1 MNTFISIVKRDL
13 QLAMRQGMDS
23 VMVVA
28 FFILAVML
36 FPFGVGPE
44 ANILARIAAGVIWVA
59 ALLSSM
65 LSLERLFQIDY
76 EDGSLELLALQPC
89 ALEITV
95 MAKITAHWLTT
106 GLPLLIATPLPV
118 SYTHLTLPT
127 IYSV

>member
-44 ANILARIAAGVIWVA
+44 ALSVTQAARLAAILPSPKTRSASRPTNSVRKRTRQIIDGAATIRA
-59 ALLSSM
+59 
-65 LSLERLFQIDY
+65 
-76 EDGSLELLALQPC
+76 DGRSACFE
-89 ALEITV
+89 
-95 MAKITAHWLTT
+95 
-106 GLPLLIATPLPV
+106 
-118 SYTHLTLPT
+118 S
-127 IYSV
+127 